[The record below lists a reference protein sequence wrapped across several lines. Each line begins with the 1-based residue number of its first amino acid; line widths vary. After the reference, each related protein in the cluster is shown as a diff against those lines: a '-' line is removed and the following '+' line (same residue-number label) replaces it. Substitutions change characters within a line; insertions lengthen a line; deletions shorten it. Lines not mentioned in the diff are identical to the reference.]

1 MWADGNTKALKG
13 ARFRTFRSKVM
24 GVPENYDDD
33 AECVWTHPL
42 LLPTPQKAGVVPPK
56 DLEVL
61 AKAMGVPDRVS
72 KSSDKST
79 SSVTLA
85 MVGRRSVLGDM
96 KYGPGNRPYWDT
108 KEGRAQ
114 SRYPNLIRALSKEPD
129 TSRRR
134 QLFESHRLRIGSASG
149 ASRMQIEQGRAK
161 ASSQ

>member
-1 MWADGNTKALKG
+1 M
-13 ARFRTFRSKVM
+13 
-24 GVPENYDDD
+24 
-33 AECVWTHPL
+33 
-42 LLPTPQKAGVVPPK
+42 PPK

-61 AKAMGVPDRVS
+61 AKAMGVPDVVS
-72 KSSDKST
+72 KMSDKST
-79 SSVTLA
+79 PPMTPT

-96 KYGPGNRPYWDT
+96 TYGPGNRPYWDM

-134 QLFESHRLRIGSASG
+134 QLFDSHRLRTGSASG
-149 ASRMQIEQGRAK
+149 ASRMRLKQRRAK